1 MDITNVITKML
12 KSILIVANTVVHLN
26 RQGSNELKPPKGKED
41 EPFWVRVTKEH
52 IRGSASIEQIA
63 WNVLGIEQ
71 EIMPDRSRGRA
82 RWVFLKNREGG
93 ELGIADTFS
102 INDDDWSVILYDDDQ
117 EFVKPIEQKQSVT
130 ITPKCFDED
139 PDLRF

>member
-1 MDITNVITKML
+1 MEKKYTYKPYSL
-12 KSILIVANTVVHLN
+12 RLREYEEEKKKLIAMAL
-26 RQGSNELKPPKGKED
+26 SCKED

-93 ELGIADTFS
+93 DLGIADVFS
-102 INDDDWSVILYDDDQ
+102 INDDDWSVKLYDEGEEFIQNQQQ
-117 EFVKPIEQKQSVT
+117 EKQTVT
-130 ITPKCFDED
+130 IKPKCFDDDD
-139 PDLRF
+139 PELGF